1 MALFEMHC
9 NILQLTFDIL
19 FNIHNLLNSII
30 IIKKSFVS
38 QVCLMTRHH
47 TVQSSDAKFSMKAVK
62 KLLVAGGAP
71 RVEVNKIKRSTIVE
85 QWKKLIGDDSWGFS
99 AMI

>member
-1 MALFEMHC
+1 MALFEIIEMHCNILQLKFVIWLSKVCLRMALFEMHC

-38 QVCLMTRHH
+38 QVCLMTRH
-47 TVQSSDAKFSMKAVK
+47 QRD
-62 KLLVAGGAP
+62 LV
-71 RVEVNKIKRSTIVE
+71 
-85 QWKKLIGDDSWGFS
+85 
-99 AMI
+99 